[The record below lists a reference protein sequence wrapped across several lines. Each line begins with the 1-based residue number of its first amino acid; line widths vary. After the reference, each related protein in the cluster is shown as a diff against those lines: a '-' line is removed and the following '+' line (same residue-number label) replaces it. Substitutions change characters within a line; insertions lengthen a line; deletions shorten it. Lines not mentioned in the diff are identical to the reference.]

1 MAATPAAAVLA
12 NYHHCEDHT
21 ITQTARYPSVHPTK
35 QTSWQTST
43 AAEIT
48 PGPVITPRPASKTS
62 EMLNISEHPQS
73 RRRLGWHRWRRIFLP
88 SEKINRSR
96 IMSFNTVGSWTQACT
111 NEVPQHSSRCP
122 ADQWDSWQS
131 RLQYQGPRHLE
142 HLRQRALCS
151 RHHTQSPSWTIALR

>member
-1 MAATPAAAVLA
+1 MMMRIMIMTMVIVLSGPVA
-12 NYHHCEDHT
+12 GYDLDIVPRPEST
-21 ITQTARYPSVHPTK
+21 ELRKLGSR
-35 QTSWQTST
+35 QTST

-96 IMSFNTVGSWTQACT
+96 IMSFNTGGSWTQACT
-111 NEVPQHSSRCP
+111 NELPQHSSNELP
-122 ADQWDSWQS
+122 STGQK
-131 RLQYQGPRHLE
+131 
-142 HLRQRALCS
+142 CS
-151 RHHTQSPSWTIALR
+151 TPSTFLAFPCMIR